1 MPCLVDIPREACCIL
16 KGEEE
21 EWISERG
28 VVCGGKVG
36 VDWKERKEGKQ
47 QLGYNV

>member
-16 KGEEE
+16 KGKEE

-28 VVCGGKVG
+28 VVCGGGVG
-36 VDWKERKEGKQ
+36 GGLEGEK
-47 QLGYNV
+47 GGETTVGI